1 MVEGNKK
8 FKLQIE
14 IRLLCFGGD
23 GVVDVE
29 IPEVLL
35 LKSVLQASEYSKL
48 ESSTCLASVFV
59 LKWTRIVTVL
69 TKNEVGDTSE
79 LF

>member
-1 MVEGNKK
+1 MEEGNKK

-14 IRLLCFGGD
+14 IRLLCLGGE

-35 LKSVLQASEYSKL
+35 LKSVLQASEHSKL
-48 ESSTCLASVFV
+48 ESSTCLASV
-59 LKWTRIVTVL
+59 L
-69 TKNEVGDTSE
+69 S
-79 LF
+79 